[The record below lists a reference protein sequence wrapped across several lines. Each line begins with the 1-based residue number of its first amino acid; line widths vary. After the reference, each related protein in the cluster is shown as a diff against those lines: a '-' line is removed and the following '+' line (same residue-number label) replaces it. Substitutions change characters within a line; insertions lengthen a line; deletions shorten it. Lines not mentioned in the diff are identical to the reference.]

1 MKAEYITPTIE
12 ITKFHTDDI
21 ITSSG
26 TGTGNGTLNTADIPQ
41 IVDADNLFDYN

>member
-26 TGTGNGTLNTADIPQ
+26 TGNDTLNTANIPQ
-41 IVDADNLFDYN
+41 IVDDDNLFDYN